1 MQATSLLQIVALNLI
16 VFQESK
22 VERDFCA
29 FFKKIVAKTDLF
41 VVYSKIACKRLGD
54 VVILWK

>member
-1 MQATSLLQIVALNLI
+1 MRKA
-16 VFQESK
+16 
-22 VERDFCA
+22 ERDFCV
-29 FFKKIVAKTDLF
+29 FFKKIVAKADYF